1 MSHVG
6 MFTIASASVLL
17 VATACKKDPPPLA
30 PPPAVKAEEK
40 PESAKVPE
48 KMADDKKIAV
58 VAPEAASPTA
68 AAPVAGDAVAVWKAA
83 METTPKCP
91 LDADNVSAKDYSLC
105 LKPVWDALKS
115 IDDPDGANYDEKQAK
130 AKPLK
135 AKLAKELELMLGHPN
150 KTVVFYA
157 VFQNQTRF
165 EPSPRLFAKLEQLMN
180 DDHPGTAEWA
190 AVARFWKRDKA
201 DAATLEKAK
210 AVLAAH
216 KHERVRQAGCQY
228 VGDGAFKGE
237 RGHVD
242 LLLGYAKN
250 KEENKLVRSC
260 SVTQLG
266 TIGED
271 KDVKVLAEFLND
283 LDTQYAAVYALK
295 LGIRSKAAMDSYVDF
310 FAAHAKKPGTID
322 FGALII
328 VVPYDN
334 EMDKFNK
341 PKMVKAL
348 VDLVVNKEQA
358 RFVRTQAADTLGK
371 LKGKEDLQK
380 ALGLIKDSGPDADS
394 VKKAIE
400 DALAKAG

>member
-1 MSHVG
+1 MLHIRMIV
-6 MFTIASASVLL
+6 IASASVLL
-17 VATACKKDPPPLA
+17 AATACKKDPPLVA
-30 PPPAVKAEEK
+30 PAPAQKAESPK
-40 PESAKVPE
+40 APE
-48 KMADDKKIAV
+48 KTADDKKAAV
-58 VAPEAASPTA
+58 AAPEAASPTA
-68 AAPVAGDAVAVWKAA
+68 AAVAPSDAVAMWKAA
-83 METTPKCP
+83 MEATPKCP
-91 LDADNVSAKDYSLC
+91 LDTDNVSAKDYSLC

-135 AKLAKELELMLGHPN
+135 AKLAKELELMLAHPN

-165 EPSPRLFAKLEQLMN
+165 EPSAHLYARLEQLME
-180 DDHPGTAEWA
+180 DDHAATAEWA

-201 DAATLEKAK
+201 DVTTLEKAK

-216 KHERVRQAGCQY
+216 KNERVRQAGCQY
-228 VGDGAFKGE
+228 VGDGAFKGD

-242 LLLGYAKN
+242 LLLSYAKN

-266 TIGED
+266 TIGDE
-271 KDVKVLAEFLND
+271 KDVKAVAEFLND
-283 LDTQYAAVYALK
+283 LDTQYSAVYALK

-348 VDLVVNKEQA
+348 VELIVNKDQA

-371 LKGKEDLQK
+371 LKGKDDLQK
-380 ALGLIKDSGPDADS
+380 ALGLIKDNGPDADS